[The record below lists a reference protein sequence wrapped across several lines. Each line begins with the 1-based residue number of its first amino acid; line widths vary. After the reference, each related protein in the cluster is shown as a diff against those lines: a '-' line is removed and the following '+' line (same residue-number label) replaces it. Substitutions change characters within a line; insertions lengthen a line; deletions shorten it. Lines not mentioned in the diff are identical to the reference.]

1 MTRQHCTTRLSNS
14 KTASFISTI
23 LKGLGQIMLQENS
36 ITGLLFLVGI
46 FYGSYTMGLAAL
58 LATIC
63 GTATAYLFKYDKS
76 EIEKGLYGFSA
87 ALVGVAVMLFLKP
100 VIWAWLFVILGAVAA
115 AMLQHFFIKRNFPAY
130 TFPFVVVTWL
140 ILLICNEF
148 CGSLLAVSTP
158 AVAQASDS
166 LTEGF
171 KSFGQVIFQDKFL
184 AGLLFFVAVFI
195 SSPIAALYGLAAAI
209 VSAIMAFY
217 LSVPLTEINLGLYGF
232 NAVLCAIIFAGPKV
246 RDGLW
251 VLISIVLAL
260 AVSLLM
266 LKTGIPKLTFPFVL
280 ATWITLLL
288 KNKLVPLMK
297 RGKIS

>member
-1 MTRQHCTTRLSNS
+1 
-14 KTASFISTI
+14 
-23 LKGLGQIMLQENS
+23 MLQENS
-36 ITGLLFLVGI
+36 ITGLLFLIGI
-46 FYGSYTMGLAAL
+46 FYGSYIMGLAAL

-63 GTATAYLFKYDKS
+63 GTATAYLFKYDKA
-76 EIEKGLYGFSA
+76 EIEQGLYGFSA

-100 VIWAWLFVILGAVAA
+100 VIWAWLLVVLGAVAA
-115 AMLQHFFIKRNFPAY
+115 AMLQHFANKRNFPAY
-130 TFPFVVVTWL
+130 TFPFVLVTWL
-140 ILLICNEF
+140 ILLVCHYFWND
-148 CGSLLAVSTP
+148 LLTVSTP
-158 AVAQASDS
+158 AVVQASDS

-184 AGLLFFVAVFI
+184 AGLLFFIAVFI

-232 NAVLCAIIFAGPKV
+232 NAVLCAIVFAGPKV
-246 RDGLW
+246 KDGFW
-251 VLISIVLAL
+251 VLISIILAL

>member
-1 MTRQHCTTRLSNS
+1 LSNS

>member
-115 AMLQHFFIKRNFPAY
+115 AMLQHFFIKLNFPAY